1 MCSLKSCQNILEVKK
16 WTARVIKWLRN
27 RQQKK
32 VQTTETWE
40 KRKTVS
46 YSRPEQ
52 LRAQTPQFLNSL
64 LKANMNF
71 TQHNLINI
79 QTHAYQ
85 HSRAN
90 TEGGA
95 RRGSCPFGVGI
106 TMEELC
112 RGWRQ
117 HLPLPPPS
125 AHRTWLERRLK
136 ACVPPVGS
144 RLFIPIQL
152 PHLHRVWL
160 AASNLGAFPLL
171 KADVCKQCRFSSPPE
186 LGDDTF

>member
-1 MCSLKSCQNILEVKK
+1 M
-16 WTARVIKWLRN
+16 
-27 RQQKK
+27 
-32 VQTTETWE
+32 
-40 KRKTVS
+40 VS

-64 LKANMNF
+64 LKTYMNF

-79 QTHAYQ
+79 QAHAYQ

-117 HLPLPPPS
+117 HLPLLPPS
-125 AHRTWLERRLK
+125 DHRTWLERRLK

-160 AASNLGAFPLL
+160 AASNLGTFPLL
-171 KADVCKQCRFSSPPE
+171 KADVCKQCRFSSPPG
-186 LGDDTF
+186 LGNDRFRVINPAADRQLTKADPRRALRTWTHNHSQQLRQIVRAQ